1 MIVFLTGDCDMSI
14 ATDAAD
20 ARIEAEKLD
29 SKGVAASDRKHRLQ
43 IWPAVVLLAVFWA
56 FFIGNHW
63 VELSQGQRFFSRLGA
78 HAVLFLGF
86 LGWWLA
92 QRSIRRRDRWLAIGV
107 FILGSAI
114 MLQLADPSIGVMSIF
129 MTGLPFIFTAWLAA
143 AYLTRN
149 AVPQKQRL
157 AVAASILVVLSYFL
171 LIRWDGLD
179 GKQRNEVSWRWS
191 PTPEQR
197 FLDKHRSV
205 FFPVANSPGRWELQ
219 ASDVPA
225 FRGANRDSVVRGTDL
240 ALDWEASPPQQLWRQ
255 RIGPAW
261 SSLIVVDG
269 HVVTQE
275 QRGETEVVACYD
287 ADTGAEI
294 WAHADPV
301 RFHEGLSGAGPRGTP
316 AFDGGR
322 IYVLG
327 GMGNL
332 HCLDAESGKLR
343 WTHDLVKEFGA
354 TVPQWGFAVSPLVV
368 DGRVIVFA
376 NAQEGCG
383 LVAFDTATGEQLW
396 KVDAGGETYS
406 SPQLVELD
414 GMRQILMHDNRA
426 LRGVRVDNGA
436 VLWEHPSASE
446 MAVPMLQ
453 PNAVGQ
459 TQLLVAIEPG
469 VTLLEVK
476 QSEGTWT
483 VAEEWASNRLKPS
496 FNDFVVQDGK
506 VYGLDDGILCAL
518 DLATGER
525 LWKKGRY
532 GHGQVLLLPDQNV
545 LLVQGARG
553 EMVLVGIGGEQPEE
567 LGRFVAIEGKTWN
580 HPALVGNR
588 LYVRNGEEIACY
600 ELPVGE

>member
-1 MIVFLTGDCDMSI
+1 MSI
-14 ATDAAD
+14 DAD
-20 ARIEAEKLD
+20 ADHAQMELENRDWIGGEAT
-29 SKGVAASDRKHRLQ
+29 DRKHILRVG
-43 IWPAVVLLAVFWA
+43 PAVALLAVFWA

-86 LGWWLA
+86 FTWWFM
-92 QRSIRRRDRWLAIGV
+92 QRSIRLRDRWLAVGV
-107 FILGSAI
+107 FVLGSAV
-114 MLQLADPSIGVMSIF
+114 MLKLADPSIGVMSIF

-143 AYLTRN
+143 AYLTRS
-149 AVPQKQRL
+149 APPEKQRW
-157 AVAASILVVLSYFL
+157 AVAALILVVLSYFL
-171 LIRWDGLD
+171 FVRFDGLD

-191 PTPEQR
+191 PTAEER

-205 FFPVANSPGRWELQ
+205 FHAVANSPGRWELQ

-225 FRGANRDSVVRGTDL
+225 FRGERRDGIVRGTNL
-240 ALDWEASPPQQLWRQ
+240 ALDWEASPPEQVWRQ
-255 RIGPAW
+255 PIGPAW

-275 QRGETEVVACYD
+275 QRGAAEVVACYD
-287 ADTGAEI
+287 ADTGAEV
-294 WAHADPV
+294 WVHSDPV

-316 AFDGGR
+316 AFDAGR
-322 IYVLG
+322 IYALG
-327 GMGNL
+327 GMGHLN
-332 HCLDAESGKLR
+332 CLDAETGKQL
-343 WTHDLVKEFGA
+343 WTVDLTKELEA
-354 TVPQWGFAVSPLVV
+354 KVPQWGFAVSPLVV

-376 NAQEGCG
+376 NAKDGCG
-383 LVAFDTATGEQLW
+383 PVAFDASTGEQLW

-406 SPQLVELD
+406 SPQLAELD
-414 GMRQILMHDNRA
+414 GVRQILMHDNRS
-426 LRGVRVDNGA
+426 LRGVRVDDGT
-436 VLWEHPSASE
+436 VLWEQPSASE

-453 PNAVGQ
+453 PNKVGP
-459 TQLLVAIEPG
+459 TRLLVAIEPG

-476 QSEGTWT
+476 QSDGEWT
-483 VAEEWASNRLKPS
+483 VTEQWASNRLKPS
-496 FNDFVVQDGK
+496 FNDFVVHDGK
-506 VYGLDDGILCAL
+506 IYGLDDGILCAL

-553 EMVLVGIGGEQPEE
+553 EMVLIGIGGEQPEE
-567 LGRFVAIEGKTWN
+567 LGRFEATEGKTWN